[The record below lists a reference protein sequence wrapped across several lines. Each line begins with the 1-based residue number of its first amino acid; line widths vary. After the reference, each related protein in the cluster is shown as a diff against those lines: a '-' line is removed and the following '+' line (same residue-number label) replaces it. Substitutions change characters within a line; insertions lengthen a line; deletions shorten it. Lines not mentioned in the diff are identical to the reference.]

1 MIQPIIMRIDLIFNF
16 NAEKL
21 CKEMAL
27 EGKLNSNKH
36 IHFLITPVKDICIYE
51 RLLFQLFIVTANDKK
66 VTIENEI

>member
-1 MIQPIIMRIDLIFNF
+1 
-16 NAEKL
+16 
-21 CKEMAL
+21 MAL

-51 RLLFQLFIVTANDKK
+51 GLFFQLFIVTANDKK